1 VQEPER
7 EAAECGDFPRPSS
20 AWRHRRRHSLQHIGG
35 TAQLPDHLGEAGP
48 GRPIA
53 EQEGMAVGFI
63 EAPESGDFRSPLVN
77 RLRKTV
83 TTRNTTAT
91 ATSAAV
97 ARRLGHDELAPADLV
112 RRGNGGLG

>member
-1 VQEPER
+1 MNR
-7 EAAECGDFPRPSS
+7 FAE
-20 AWRHRRRHSLQHIGG
+20 
-35 TAQLPDHLGEAGP
+35 
-48 GRPIA
+48 IA

-63 EAPESGDFRSPLVN
+63 EAPESGDFRSLLVN

-91 ATSAAV
+91 ATNAAV
-97 ARRLGHDELAPADLV
+97 ARRLATTSWRPAGLV